1 MNSKQ
6 LQEAIEAR
14 NKFLEDHPHL
24 KRYQDEID
32 HVMDGVGE
40 NPAIRMET
48 LSIMMATKLLEQS
61 AEFQKIK
68 TILNKAS
75 LNGE

>member
-1 MNSKQ
+1 
-6 LQEAIEAR
+6 
-14 NKFLEDHPHL
+14 
-24 KRYQDEID
+24 
-32 HVMDGVGE
+32 
-40 NPAIRMET
+40 MET